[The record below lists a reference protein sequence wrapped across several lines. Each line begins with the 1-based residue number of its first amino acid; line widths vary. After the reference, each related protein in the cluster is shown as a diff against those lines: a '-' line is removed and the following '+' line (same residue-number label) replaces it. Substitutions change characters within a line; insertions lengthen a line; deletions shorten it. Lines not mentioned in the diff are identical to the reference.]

1 MQQMI
6 LNEEAIAE
14 LNALLQTAVDQN
26 DVPGVVA
33 VVANRDCVLYR
44 GAAGSSPNNI
54 FRIASMTKPV
64 TSVSIMMLRER
75 GLLNL
80 DDPLERYLPE
90 FANRPVISRLSSTS
104 ATLVT
109 RPSMGSITIC
119 AMFTWGIYKD
129 PRRLALRR
137 QSKLQDVEG

>member
-75 GLLNL
+75 GL
-80 DDPLERYLPE
+80 
-90 FANRPVISRLSSTS
+90 
-104 ATLVT
+104 
-109 RPSMGSITIC
+109 
-119 AMFTWGIYKD
+119 
-129 PRRLALRR
+129 R
-137 QSKLQDVEG
+137 QNP